1 MGRARCE
8 PESGGDLLSEI
19 RTTVDRT
26 EAEQWESE
34 RNRVAWNLPLGA
46 GPAPSKR
53 IYEAVGESQDSRDAL
68 ENAAANG

>member
-8 PESGGDLLSEI
+8 PESGGDLLSEP

-26 EAEQWESE
+26 EAEKCESE
-34 RNRVAWNLPLGA
+34 RNRVAWNLPRGA

-53 IYEAVGESQDSRDAL
+53 GYEAVAETQDSRDAM
-68 ENAAANG
+68 ESAADDG